1 LVTSWRCAAWQQN
14 SHITK
19 RQEIRLVSDQRSR
32 RIAAL
37 LDGLTATHIDALLIS
52 SLANVRYLTGFSG
65 SSALLLVS
73 QRDVLLIT
81 DFRYQTQA
89 ADEAGGVA
97 RIIIEPQSL
106 WTGLWQQLAQ
116 LTSVQVIGFESAHVL
131 HRDFQRL
138 MEAGARWQWR
148 PTLDLVEALR
158 ERKDP
163 DEVRLIERA
172 AAVAIR
178 ALERTLAEVRSGM
191 TELQVAGTLEHA
203 LRDEGSEG
211 FPFPSIVA
219 TGARSALPHARASS
233 AKIRDGDLLLLDFG
247 AEVEGYCADITRTVV
262 VGRATDDQREVYD
275 VVRQANE
282 QAARDIR
289 AGMTGRDADAIAR
302 GYIER
307 RGFGELFGHGLGHGV
322 GLEVHEAP
330 RLARS
335 AEGAL
340 AEGAVVTIEPGVY
353 RPGWGGVRIED
364 DVVLDAT
371 GPRVLTKFTR
381 ELLELKS

>member
-1 LVTSWRCAAWQQN
+1 LY
-14 SHITK
+14 
-19 RQEIRLVSDQRSR
+19 
-32 RIAAL
+32 
-37 LDGLTATHIDALLIS
+37 DGLTAAHVDALLVTG
-52 SLANVRYLTGFSG
+52 LANVRYLTGFSG
-65 SSALLLVS
+65 SSALLLVTPRES
-73 QRDVLLIT
+73 LLIT

-89 ADEAGGVA
+89 ADEVGDVA
-97 RIIIEPQSL
+97 RVFIEPQSL
-106 WTGLWQQLAQ
+106 WSGLWQQLTQ
-116 LTSVQVIGFESAHVL
+116 LGGVQVIGFESAHLL

-148 PTLDLVEALR
+148 PTLDLVETLR

-163 DEVRLIERA
+163 NEVMLIERA
-172 AAVAIR
+172 AGVAIR
-178 ALERTLAEVRSGM
+178 ALERTLAQVRVGM
-191 TELQVAGTLEHA
+191 SELQVAGVLERA

-219 TGARSALPHARASS
+219 CGPRSALPHARASS
-233 AKIRDGDLLLLDFG
+233 TMIRDGDILLMDFG

-262 VGRATDDQREVYD
+262 VGRATDEQREVYD
-275 VVRQANE
+275 VVRKANE
-282 QAARDIR
+282 QASQEIR

-330 RLARS
+330 RLART
-335 AEGAL
+335 ADGAL

-364 DVVLDAT
+364 DVVLDPA
-371 GPRVLTKFTR
+371 GPRILTRFTR
-381 ELLELKS
+381 ELIEI